1 MRPLHPI
8 DFIFLTLEK
17 RQQPMHV
24 GGLFL
29 FTIPDDAPS
38 TFIQDLVTDIR
49 RSKSRPIAPFNNRL
63 NGFFWD
69 EDEEFDID
77 HHFRHIALPHP
88 GRIRELLVY
97 ISQEHSALIDRA
109 KPLWTCHIIEG
120 IEGNRF
126 AMYFKIHHAM
136 VDGIA
141 GMRLVE
147 KSLSN
152 DPNAKSIVP
161 PWCVEGP
168 RAKRL
173 KEPKTSK
180 IKNILNT
187 LKGQIQVTPKVT
199 QELFQT
205 VFKEMGKNPDYVSS
219 FQAPASLFNQRVSAS
234 RRFAAQSFE
243 LDRFRNISKVLGV
256 TINDVVLAVCSGALR
271 EYLITQNALPKKPL
285 IAMVPASIRDDD
297 SEVSNRITMIL
308 ANLGTHKEDPLERLD
323 IIKRSVQN
331 AKNRF
336 KRMSANQILNY
347 SAFVY
352 GPAGFNIASGMMP
365 KRQAFN
371 VIISNVPGP
380 QKPLYWNGAKL
391 DALYPASIIL
401 DGQAL
406 NITMTSYLDK
416 LEVGLTGCRNALP
429 KMQNLLTHLEDEIQ
443 CFEEVISSRISNT
456 MTESLNNEIT
466 TSQTETI

>member
-8 DFIFLTLEK
+8 DFIFLSLEK

-29 FTIPDDAPS
+29 FQIPENAPAS
-38 TFIQDLVTDIR
+38 FIQNLVADIR
-49 RSKSRPIAPFNNRL
+49 NSKSIPIPPFNNKL
-63 NGFFWD
+63 NGLFWD
-69 EDEEFDID
+69 EDEEFDLD
-77 HHFRHIALPHP
+77 HHFRHIALPQP
-88 GRIRELLVY
+88 GRILELLTY
-97 ISQEHSALIDRA
+97 ISQEHSSLIDRA

-147 KSLSN
+147 KSLSQ

-173 KEPKTSK
+173 KEPNVSRFKK
-180 IKNILNT
+180 IMNGVM
-187 LKGQIQVTPKVT
+187 GQLESTPRVMY
-199 QELFQT
+199 ELSQT
-205 VFKEMGKNPDYVSS
+205 VMKDMGRNPDYVSS
-219 FQAPASLFNQRVSAS
+219 FQAPSSILNQRVSSS

-243 LDRFRNISKVLGV
+243 FDRLRHISKSLGV
-256 TINDVVLAVCSGALR
+256 TINDIVLAICSGALR
-271 EYLITQNALPKKPL
+271 EYLLSQDALPKKPL
-285 IAMVPASIRDDD
+285 IAMVPASVRDDD
-297 SEVSNRITMIL
+297 SSMSNRITMIL
-308 ANLGTHKEDPLERLD
+308 ANLGTHKEDPLERLA
-323 IIKRSVQN
+323 IVRRSVQN
-331 AKNRF
+331 AKEKF
-336 KRMSANQILNY
+336 KRMNSNQILNY

-352 GPAGFNIASGMMP
+352 SAAGLNIASGLLP

-371 VIISNVPGP
+371 LVISNVPGP
-380 QKPLYWNGAKL
+380 REPLYWNGARL

-406 NITMTSYLDK
+406 NITMTSYLEK
-416 LEVGLTGCRNALP
+416 LEVGLTACRNALP
-429 KMQNLLTHLEDEIQ
+429 KMQNLLTHLEEEIQ
-443 CFEEVISSRISNT
+443 RFEAIVGVEGPKLQAVS
-456 MTESLNNEIT
+456 
-466 TSQTETI
+466 

>member
-8 DFIFLTLEK
+8 DFIFLSLEK

-29 FTIPDDAPS
+29 FQIPENAPAG
-38 TFIQDLVTDIR
+38 FIQNLVADIR
-49 RSKSRPIAPFNNRL
+49 NSKSIPIPPFNNKL
-63 NGFFWD
+63 NGLFWD
-69 EDEEFDID
+69 EDEEFDLD
-77 HHFRHIALPHP
+77 HHFRHIALPQP
-88 GRIRELLVY
+88 GRILELLTY
-97 ISQEHSALIDRA
+97 ISQEHSSLIDRA

-147 KSLSN
+147 KSLSQ

-173 KEPKTSK
+173 KEPNVSRFKK
-180 IKNILNT
+180 IMNGVM
-187 LKGQIQVTPKVT
+187 GQLESTPRVMY
-199 QELFQT
+199 ELSQT
-205 VFKEMGKNPDYVSS
+205 VMKDMGRNPDYVSS
-219 FQAPASLFNQRVSAS
+219 FQAPSSILNQRVSSS

-243 LDRFRNISKVLGV
+243 FDRLRHISKSLGV
-256 TINDVVLAVCSGALR
+256 TINDIVLAICSGALR
-271 EYLITQNALPKKPL
+271 EYLLSQDALPKKPL
-285 IAMVPASIRDDD
+285 IAMVPASVRDDD
-297 SEVSNRITMIL
+297 SAMSNRITMIL
-308 ANLGTHKEDPLERLD
+308 ANLGTHKEDPLERLA
-323 IIKRSVQN
+323 IVRRSVQN
-331 AKNRF
+331 AKEKF
-336 KRMSANQILNY
+336 KRMNSNQILNY

-352 GPAGFNIASGMMP
+352 SAAGLNIASGLLP

-371 VIISNVPGP
+371 LVISNVPGP
-380 QKPLYWNGAKL
+380 REPLYWNGARL

-416 LEVGLTGCRNALP
+416 LEVGLTACRNALP
-429 KMQNLLTHLEDEIQ
+429 KMQNLLTHLEEEIQ
-443 CFEEVISSRISNT
+443 RFEVIVGIEGPKLQAVS
-456 MTESLNNEIT
+456 
-466 TSQTETI
+466 

>member
-8 DFIFLTLEK
+8 DFIFLSLEK

-29 FTIPDDAPS
+29 FQIPENAPAS
-38 TFIQDLVTDIR
+38 FIQNLVADIR
-49 RSKSRPIAPFNNRL
+49 NSKSIPIPPFNNKL
-63 NGFFWD
+63 NGLFWD
-69 EDEEFDID
+69 EDEEFDLD
-77 HHFRHIALPHP
+77 HHFRHIALPQP
-88 GRIRELLVY
+88 GRIRELLTY
-97 ISQEHSALIDRA
+97 ISQEHSSLIDRA

-147 KSLSN
+147 KSLSQ

-173 KEPKTSK
+173 KEPNVSRFKK
-180 IKNILNT
+180 IMNGVM
-187 LKGQIQVTPKVT
+187 GQLESTPRVMY
-199 QELFQT
+199 ELSQT
-205 VFKEMGKNPDYVSS
+205 VMKDMGRNPDYVSS
-219 FQAPASLFNQRVSAS
+219 FQAPSSILNQRVSSS

-243 LDRFRNISKVLGV
+243 FDRLRHISKSLSV
-256 TINDVVLAVCSGALR
+256 TINDIVLAICSGALR
-271 EYLITQNALPKKPL
+271 EYLLSQDALPKKPL
-285 IAMVPASIRDDD
+285 IAMVPASVRDDD
-297 SEVSNRITMIL
+297 SSISNRITMIL
-308 ANLGTHKEDPLERLD
+308 ANLGTHKEDPLERLA
-323 IIKRSVQN
+323 IVRRSVQN
-331 AKNRF
+331 AKEKF
-336 KRMSANQILNY
+336 KRMNSNQILNY

-352 GPAGFNIASGMMP
+352 SAAGLNIASGLLP

-371 VIISNVPGP
+371 LVISNVPGP
-380 QKPLYWNGAKL
+380 REPLYWNGARL

-416 LEVGLTGCRNALP
+416 LEVGLTACRNALP
-429 KMQNLLTHLEDEIQ
+429 KMQNLLTHLEEEIQ
-443 CFEEVISSRISNT
+443 RFEAIVGVEGPKLQAVS
-456 MTESLNNEIT
+456 
-466 TSQTETI
+466 

>member
-8 DFIFLTLEK
+8 DFIFLSLEK

-29 FTIPDDAPS
+29 FQIPENAPAS
-38 TFIQDLVTDIR
+38 FIQNLVADIR
-49 RSKSRPIAPFNNRL
+49 NSKSIPIPPFNNKL
-63 NGFFWD
+63 NGLFWD
-69 EDEEFDID
+69 EDEEFDLD
-77 HHFRHIALPHP
+77 HHFRHIALPQP
-88 GRIRELLVY
+88 GRILELLTY
-97 ISQEHSALIDRA
+97 ISQEHSSLIDRA

-147 KSLSN
+147 KSLSQ

-173 KEPKTSK
+173 KEPNVSRFKK
-180 IKNILNT
+180 IMNGVM
-187 LKGQIQVTPKVT
+187 GQLESTPRVMY
-199 QELFQT
+199 ELSQT
-205 VFKEMGKNPDYVSS
+205 VMKDMGRNPDYVSS
-219 FQAPASLFNQRVSAS
+219 FQAPSSILNQQVSSS

-243 LDRFRNISKVLGV
+243 FDRLRHISKSLSV
-256 TINDVVLAVCSGALR
+256 TINDIVLAICSGALR
-271 EYLITQNALPKKPL
+271 EYLLSQDALPKKPL
-285 IAMVPASIRDDD
+285 IAMVPASVRDDD
-297 SEVSNRITMIL
+297 SSMSNRITMIL
-308 ANLGTHKEDPLERLD
+308 ANLGTHKEDPLERLA
-323 IIKRSVQN
+323 IVRRSVQN
-331 AKNRF
+331 AKEKF
-336 KRMSANQILNY
+336 KRMNSNQILNY

-352 GPAGFNIASGMMP
+352 SAAGLNIASGLLP

-371 VIISNVPGP
+371 LVISNVPGP
-380 QKPLYWNGAKL
+380 REPLYWNGARL

-416 LEVGLTGCRNALP
+416 LEVGLTACRNALP
-429 KMQNLLTHLEDEIQ
+429 KMQNLLTHLEEEIQ
-443 CFEEVISSRISNT
+443 RFEAIVGVEGPKLQAVS
-456 MTESLNNEIT
+456 
-466 TSQTETI
+466 

>member
-8 DFIFLTLEK
+8 DFIFLSLEK

-29 FTIPDDAPS
+29 FQIPENAPAS
-38 TFIQDLVTDIR
+38 FIQNLVADIR
-49 RSKSRPIAPFNNRL
+49 NSKSIPIPPFNNKL
-63 NGFFWD
+63 NGLFWD
-69 EDEEFDID
+69 EDEEFDLD
-77 HHFRHIALPHP
+77 HHFRHIALPQP
-88 GRIRELLVY
+88 GRILELLTY
-97 ISQEHSALIDRA
+97 ISQEHSSLIDRA

-147 KSLSN
+147 KSLSQ
-152 DPNAKSIVP
+152 DPNAQSIVP

-173 KEPKTSK
+173 KEPNVSRFKK
-180 IKNILNT
+180 IMNGVM
-187 LKGQIQVTPKVT
+187 GQLESTPRVMY
-199 QELFQT
+199 ELSQT
-205 VFKEMGKNPDYVSS
+205 VMKDMGRNPDYVSS
-219 FQAPASLFNQRVSAS
+219 FQAPSSILNQRVSSS

-243 LDRFRNISKVLGV
+243 FDRLRHISKSLGV
-256 TINDVVLAVCSGALR
+256 TINDIVLAICSGALR
-271 EYLITQNALPKKPL
+271 EYLLSQDALPKKPL
-285 IAMVPASIRDDD
+285 IAMVPASVRDDD
-297 SEVSNRITMIL
+297 SSMSNRITMIL
-308 ANLGTHKEDPLERLD
+308 ANLGTHKEDPLERLA
-323 IIKRSVQN
+323 IVRRSVQN
-331 AKNRF
+331 AKEKF
-336 KRMSANQILNY
+336 KRMNSNQILNY

-352 GPAGFNIASGMMP
+352 SAAGLNIASGLLP

-371 VIISNVPGP
+371 LVISNVPGP
-380 QKPLYWNGAKL
+380 REPLYWNGARL

-416 LEVGLTGCRNALP
+416 LEVGLTACRNALP
-429 KMQNLLTHLEDEIQ
+429 KMQNLLTHLEEEIQ
-443 CFEEVISSRISNT
+443 RFEAIVGIEDPK
-456 MTESLNNEIT
+456 L
-466 TSQTETI
+466 QTVS

>member
-8 DFIFLTLEK
+8 DFIFLSLEK

-29 FTIPDDAPS
+29 FQIPENAPAS
-38 TFIQDLVTDIR
+38 FIQNLVADIR
-49 RSKSRPIAPFNNRL
+49 NSKSIPIPPFNNKL
-63 NGFFWD
+63 NGLFWD
-69 EDEEFDID
+69 EDEEFDLD
-77 HHFRHIALPHP
+77 HHFRHIALPQP
-88 GRIRELLVY
+88 GRILELLTY
-97 ISQEHSALIDRA
+97 ISQEHSSLIDRA

-147 KSLSN
+147 KSLSQ

-173 KEPKTSK
+173 KEPNVSRFKK
-180 IKNILNT
+180 IMNGVM
-187 LKGQIQVTPKVT
+187 GQLESTPRVMY
-199 QELFQT
+199 ELSQT
-205 VFKEMGKNPDYVSS
+205 VMKDMGRNPDYVSS
-219 FQAPASLFNQRVSAS
+219 FQAPSSILNQRVSSS

-243 LDRFRNISKVLGV
+243 FDRLRHISKSLGV
-256 TINDVVLAVCSGALR
+256 TINDIVLAICSGALR
-271 EYLITQNALPKKPL
+271 EYLLSQDALPKKPL
-285 IAMVPASIRDDD
+285 IAMVPASVRDDD
-297 SEVSNRITMIL
+297 SSMSNRITMIL
-308 ANLGTHKEDPLERLD
+308 ANLGTHKEDPLERLA
-323 IIKRSVQN
+323 IVRRSVQN
-331 AKNRF
+331 AKEKF
-336 KRMSANQILNY
+336 KRMNSNQILNY

-352 GPAGFNIASGMMP
+352 SAAGLNIASGLLP

-371 VIISNVPGP
+371 LVISNVPGP
-380 QKPLYWNGAKL
+380 REPLYWNGARL

-416 LEVGLTGCRNALP
+416 LEVGLTACRNALP
-429 KMQNLLTHLEDEIQ
+429 KMQNLLTHLEEEIQ
-443 CFEEVISSRISNT
+443 RFEAIVGIEGPKLQAIS
-456 MTESLNNEIT
+456 
-466 TSQTETI
+466 

>member
-8 DFIFLTLEK
+8 DFIFLSLEK

-29 FTIPDDAPS
+29 FQIPENAPAS
-38 TFIQDLVTDIR
+38 FIQNLVADIR
-49 RSKSRPIAPFNNRL
+49 NSKSIPISPFNNKL
-63 NGFFWD
+63 NGLFWD
-69 EDEEFDID
+69 EDEEFDLD
-77 HHFRHIALPHP
+77 HHFRHIALPQP
-88 GRIRELLVY
+88 GRILELLTY
-97 ISQEHSALIDRA
+97 ISQEHSSLIDRA

-147 KSLSN
+147 KSLSQ

-173 KEPKTSK
+173 KEPNVSRFKK
-180 IKNILNT
+180 IMNGVM
-187 LKGQIQVTPKVT
+187 GQLGSTPRVMY
-199 QELFQT
+199 ELSQT
-205 VFKEMGKNPDYVSS
+205 VMKDMGRNPDYVSS
-219 FQAPASLFNQRVSAS
+219 FQGPSSILNQRVSSS

-243 LDRFRNISKVLGV
+243 FDRLRHISKSLGV
-256 TINDVVLAVCSGALR
+256 TINDIVLAICSGALR
-271 EYLITQNALPKKPL
+271 EYLLSQDALPKKPL
-285 IAMVPASIRDDD
+285 IAMVPASVRDDD
-297 SEVSNRITMIL
+297 SSMSNRITMIL
-308 ANLGTHKEDPLERLD
+308 ANLGTHKEDPLERLA
-323 IIKRSVQN
+323 IVRRSVQN
-331 AKNRF
+331 TKEKF
-336 KRMSANQILNY
+336 KRMNSNQILNY

-352 GPAGFNIASGMMP
+352 SAAGLNIASGLLP

-371 VIISNVPGP
+371 LVISNVPGP
-380 QKPLYWNGAKL
+380 REPLYWNGARL

-416 LEVGLTGCRNALP
+416 LEVGLTACRNALP
-429 KMQNLLTHLEDEIQ
+429 KMQNLLTHLEEEIQ
-443 CFEEVISSRISNT
+443 RFEAIVGIEDPK
-456 MTESLNNEIT
+456 L
-466 TSQTETI
+466 QTVS

>member
-8 DFIFLTLEK
+8 DFIFLNLEK

-29 FTIPDDAPS
+29 FQIPDNAPD
-38 TFIQDLVTDIR
+38 TFIQDLVADIR
-49 RSKSRPIAPFNNRL
+49 NSKSIPIPPFNNKL

-69 EDEEFDID
+69 EDEEFDLD

-88 GRIRELLVY
+88 GRIRELLTY

-147 KSLSN
+147 KSLSH
-152 DPNAKSIVP
+152 DPHAKSIVP

-173 KEPKTSK
+173 KQPKVSRVK
-180 IKNILNT
+180 GIMAT
-187 LKGQIQVTPKVT
+187 LKGQLDSTPRVLY
-199 QELFQT
+199 ELSQT
-205 VFKEMGKNPDYVSS
+205 VLKDMGRNPDYVSS
-219 FQAPASLFNQRVSAS
+219 FQAPSSILNQRVSSS

-243 LDRFRNISKVLGV
+243 FSRLSHIAKSLGV
-256 TINDVVLAVCSGALR
+256 TINDIVLAICSGALR
-271 EYLITQNALPKKPL
+271 EYLLVHNALPKKPL
-285 IAMVPASIRDDD
+285 IAMVPASVRSDD
-297 SEVSNRITMIL
+297 SDISNRITMIL
-308 ANLGTHKEDPLERLD
+308 ANLGTHKEDPLERLK
-323 IIKRSVQN
+323 IVRRSVLN
-331 AKNRF
+331 AKERF
-336 KRMSANQILNY
+336 KRMNSNQILNY

-352 GPAGFNIASGMMP
+352 GAAGLNIASGFMP

-371 VIISNVPGP
+371 LVISNVPGP
-380 QKPLYWNGAKL
+380 QEPLYWNGARL
-391 DALYPASIIL
+391 EALYPASIVL

-416 LEVGLTGCRNALP
+416 LEVGLTACRNALP

-443 CFEEVISSRISNT
+443 RFEAIVNQDAPKLQAVS
-456 MTESLNNEIT
+456 
-466 TSQTETI
+466 

>member
-8 DFIFLTLEK
+8 DFIFLSLEK

-29 FTIPDDAPS
+29 FQIPDNAPE
-38 TFIQDLVTDIR
+38 TFIQDLVADIR
-49 RSKSRPIAPFNNRL
+49 NSKSIPVPPFNNKL

-69 EDEEFDID
+69 EDEEFDLD

-88 GRIRELLVY
+88 GRIRELLTY

-109 KPLWTCHIIEG
+109 KPLWTCNIIEG

-126 AMYFKIHHAM
+126 AMYVKIHHAM

-147 KSLSN
+147 KSLSH
-152 DPNAKSIVP
+152 DPLGNRIVP

-173 KEPKTSK
+173 KEPKSSRFKK
-180 IKNILNT
+180 IMNGVKQQLEA
-187 LKGQIQVTPKVT
+187 TP
-199 QELFQT
+199 T
-205 VFKEMGKNPDYVSS
+205 VFRELSQTIIKDMGRNPDYVSS
-219 FQAPASLFNQRVSAS
+219 FQAPSSILNQRVSSS

-243 LDRFRNISKVLGV
+243 LARLSKIAKELGV
-256 TINDVVLAVCSGALR
+256 TINDVVLAICSGALR
-271 EYLITQNALPKKPL
+271 EYLISQTALPKKPL

-308 ANLGTHKEDPLERLD
+308 ANLGTDKEDPLERLD
-323 IIKRSVQN
+323 VIKRSMQN

-336 KRMSANQILNY
+336 KRMNSQQILNY

-352 GPAGFNIASGMMP
+352 GPAGLNIASGLMP

-371 VIISNVPGP
+371 IVISNVPGP
-380 QKPLYWNGAKL
+380 REPLYWNGAKL
-391 DALYPASIIL
+391 DALYPASIVL

-429 KMQNLLTHLEDEIQ
+429 KMQNLLTHLEEEIQ
-443 CFEEVISSRISNT
+443 RFEKIVEQQSPKLEAVS
-456 MTESLNNEIT
+456 
-466 TSQTETI
+466 

>member
-8 DFIFLTLEK
+8 DFIFLSLEK

-29 FTIPDDAPS
+29 FQIPENAPAG
-38 TFIQDLVTDIR
+38 FIQNLVADIR
-49 RSKSRPIAPFNNRL
+49 NSKSIPIPPFNNKL
-63 NGFFWD
+63 NGLFWD
-69 EDEEFDID
+69 EDEEFDLD
-77 HHFRHIALPHP
+77 HHFRHIALPQP
-88 GRIRELLVY
+88 GRILELLTY
-97 ISQEHSALIDRA
+97 ISQEHSSLIDRA

-147 KSLSN
+147 KSLSQ

-173 KEPKTSK
+173 KEPNVSRFKK
-180 IKNILNT
+180 IMNGVM
-187 LKGQIQVTPKVT
+187 GQLESTPRVMY
-199 QELFQT
+199 ELSQT
-205 VFKEMGKNPDYVSS
+205 VMKDMGRNPDYVSS
-219 FQAPASLFNQRVSAS
+219 FQAPSSILNQRVSSS

-243 LDRFRNISKVLGV
+243 FDRLRHISRSLGV
-256 TINDVVLAVCSGALR
+256 TINDIVLAICSGALR
-271 EYLITQNALPKKPL
+271 EYLLSQDALPKKPL
-285 IAMVPASIRDDD
+285 IAMVPASVRDDD
-297 SEVSNRITMIL
+297 SSMSNRITMIL
-308 ANLGTHKEDPLERLD
+308 ANLGTHKEDPLERLA
-323 IIKRSVQN
+323 IVRRSVQN
-331 AKNRF
+331 AKEKF
-336 KRMSANQILNY
+336 KRMNSNQILNY

-352 GPAGFNIASGMMP
+352 SAAGLNIASGLLP

-371 VIISNVPGP
+371 LVISNVPGP
-380 QKPLYWNGAKL
+380 REPLYWNGARL

-416 LEVGLTGCRNALP
+416 LEVGLTACRNALP
-429 KMQNLLTHLEDEIQ
+429 KMQNLLTHLEEEIQ
-443 CFEEVISSRISNT
+443 RFEAIVGVEGPKLQAVS
-456 MTESLNNEIT
+456 
-466 TSQTETI
+466 

>member
-8 DFIFLTLEK
+8 DFIFLSLEK

-29 FTIPDDAPS
+29 FQIPENAPAS
-38 TFIQDLVTDIR
+38 FIQNLVADIR
-49 RSKSRPIAPFNNRL
+49 NSKSIPIPPFNNKL
-63 NGFFWD
+63 NGLFWD
-69 EDEEFDID
+69 EDEEFDLD
-77 HHFRHIALPHP
+77 HHFRHIALPQP
-88 GRIRELLVY
+88 GRILELLTY
-97 ISQEHSALIDRA
+97 ISQEHSSLIDRA

-147 KSLSN
+147 KSLSQ

-173 KEPKTSK
+173 KEPNVSRFKK
-180 IKNILNT
+180 IMNGVM
-187 LKGQIQVTPKVT
+187 GQLESTPRVMY
-199 QELFQT
+199 ELSQT
-205 VFKEMGKNPDYVSS
+205 VMKDMGRNPDYVSS
-219 FQAPASLFNQRVSAS
+219 FQAPSSILNQRVSSS

-243 LDRFRNISKVLGV
+243 FDRLRHISKSLGV
-256 TINDVVLAVCSGALR
+256 TINDIVLAICSGALR
-271 EYLITQNALPKKPL
+271 EYLLSQDALPKKPL
-285 IAMVPASIRDDD
+285 IAMVPASVRDDD
-297 SEVSNRITMIL
+297 SSMSNRITMIL
-308 ANLGTHKEDPLERLD
+308 ANLGTHKEDPLERLA
-323 IIKRSVQN
+323 IVRRSVQN
-331 AKNRF
+331 AKEKF
-336 KRMSANQILNY
+336 KRMNSNQILNY

-352 GPAGFNIASGMMP
+352 SAAGLNIASGLLP

-371 VIISNVPGP
+371 LVISNVPGP
-380 QKPLYWNGAKL
+380 REPLYWNGARL

-416 LEVGLTGCRNALP
+416 LEVGLTACRNALP
-429 KMQNLLTHLEDEIQ
+429 KMQNLLTHLEEEIQ
-443 CFEEVISSRISNT
+443 RFEAIVGVEDPKLQAVS
-456 MTESLNNEIT
+456 
-466 TSQTETI
+466 